1 MAIENRIRRD
11 GTYRAPPPAPGRDA
25 CPACRVRPALVAAVS
40 ALAVAAT
47 LLVAVPAARR
57 DLAPGRPTGSPVD
70 ASPAWVGFT
79 PAFEPLEGPIRI
91 GLQPGHWKIEELPDE
106 LARLRTSTGAA
117 WGRLREL
124 DLNLAVVRDLAARLE
139 KRGFAVDVVPA
150 TVPPGYRAD
159 LFISVHADRSDLP
172 LRSGWKLAPPWRAS
186 AWSVMLAEALSAAF
200 ASSGLPLDAL
210 GVTDNMRGYFGFSWR
225 RYEHALSPYTPA
237 ALVELGFLGN
247 AADRE
252 RLRDRPG
259 FYAGILE
266 KGIDAYLE
274 GYDRGIRSA
283 FVPTN
288 PPRLVAGTSGARLRS
303 SPDRVSAIL
312 DELVPGQP
320 VTVLARRGEW
330 YEAWFPEARMSAWLP
345 ASELAGAPGPAP
357 DWTFVIRMNE
367 RAAASVDGGS
377 IKAPAPPRVRP

>member
-1 MAIENRIRRD
+1 MPRS
-11 GTYRAPPPAPGRDA
+11 
-25 CPACRVRPALVAAVS
+25 ALVVAAS
-40 ALAVAAT
+40 ALAAAAI
-47 LLVAVPAARR
+47 LLVAFPAARR
-57 DLAPGRPTGSPVD
+57 NGEAGLPSLGPVD
-70 ASPAWVGFT
+70 ASPAWAGFT

-124 DLNLAVVRDLAARLE
+124 DLNLAVVRALAARLE
-139 KRGFAVDVVPA
+139 KRGYAVDIVPA

-186 AWSVMLAEALSAAF
+186 PWSVALAGALTGAF
-200 ASSGLPLDAL
+200 ASSGLPHDAF

-237 ALVELGFLGN
+237 VLVELGFLGN

-252 RLRDRPG
+252 RLRDRPD

-274 GYDRGIRSA
+274 TYDRGIRSA
-283 FVPTN
+283 YVPTN
-288 PPRLVAGTSGARLRS
+288 PPRLVAGPSGARLRS

-320 VTVLARRGEW
+320 VTVLSRRGVW

-367 RAAASVDGGS
+367 RAAASVDGAS
-377 IKAPAPPRVRP
+377 IKVPAPPRVRP

>member
-1 MAIENRIRRD
+1 MEERFRRA
-11 GTYRAPPPAPGRDA
+11 GTDRSPPPARSPLA
-25 CPACRVRPALVAAVS
+25 FPERVSRPALVAAAS

-47 LLVAVPAARR
+47 LLVAFPAARR
-57 DLAPGRPTGSPVD
+57 DGAVGPPPSSPVD
-70 ASPAWVGFT
+70 ASPAWADFT
-79 PAFEPLEGPIRI
+79 PAFEPLEGPVRI
-91 GLQPGHWKIEELPDE
+91 GLQPGHWKIGELPDE

-139 KRGFAVDVVPA
+139 KRGFAVDLVPA

-186 AWSVMLAEALSAAF
+186 PWSVALAGALTRAF
-200 ASSGLPLDAL
+200 AASGLPRDSG

-237 ALVELGFLGN
+237 VLVELGFLGN

-259 FYAGILE
+259 FYAEILE
-266 KGIDAYLE
+266 QGIDAYLE
-274 GYDRGIRSA
+274 TYDRGIRSA

-288 PPRLVAGTSGARLRS
+288 PPRLVAGPSGARLRS

-320 VTVLARRGEW
+320 VTVLSRRGDW

>member
-1 MAIENRIRRD
+1 M
-11 GTYRAPPPAPGRDA
+11 
-25 CPACRVRPALVAAVS
+25 VAGVS

-47 LLVAVPAARR
+47 LLVAFPAARR
-57 DLAPGRPTGSPVD
+57 DAAPGRPPLGPVD
-70 ASPAWVGFT
+70 SSPAWIEFS
-79 PAFEPLEGPIRI
+79 PPFEPLEGPVRI

-124 DLNLAVVRDLAARLE
+124 DLNLAVVRELAKRLE
-139 KRGFAVDVVPA
+139 KRGFAVDLIPA
-150 TVPPGYRAD
+150 TVPPAYRAD

-186 AWSVMLAEALSAAF
+186 SWSVALAGALTGAF
-200 ASSGLPLDAL
+200 ASSGLSPDSG

-237 ALVELGFLGN
+237 VLVELGFLGN

-252 RLRDRPG
+252 RLRDKPG

-266 KGIDAYLE
+266 KGIDVYLE

-288 PPRLVAGTSGARLRS
+288 PPRLVAGPSGARLRS

-330 YEAWFPEARMSAWLP
+330 YETWFPEARMSAWLP

-367 RAAASVDGGS
+367 RAAASVEGGS
-377 IKAPAPPRVRP
+377 IKVPAPPRVRP

>member
-1 MAIENRIRRD
+1 MAYRLRRD
-11 GTYRAPPPAPGRDA
+11 GGKRTPPPATVPRGG
-25 CPACRVRPALVAAVS
+25 PAWRSGPALVAVAS
-40 ALAVAAT
+40 TLAVAAT
-47 LLVAVPAARR
+47 LLVAFPAARR
-57 DLAPGRPTGSPVD
+57 DLAPVRPPGSPVD
-70 ASPAWVGFT
+70 ASPAWAGFE

-124 DLNLAVVRDLAARLE
+124 DLNLAVVRELAARLE
-139 KRGFAVDVVPA
+139 KRGFAVDLVPA
-150 TVPPGYRAD
+150 TVPPGYRTD

-186 AWSVMLAEALSAAF
+186 PWSVTLAGALSRAF
-200 ASSGLPLDAL
+200 DSSGLPFDAL

-237 ALVELGFLGN
+237 VLVELGFLGN

-259 FYAGILE
+259 FYAEILE
-266 KGIDAYLE
+266 NGIDGYLE
-274 GYDRGIRSA
+274 AYDRGIRSA

-288 PPRLVAGTSGARLRS
+288 PPRLVAGPSGARLRS
-303 SPDRVSAIL
+303 SPDLVSAIL
-312 DELVPGQP
+312 EELVPGQP
-320 VTVLARRGEW
+320 VTVLARRDEW

-345 ASELAGAPGPAP
+345 ASELTGAPGPAP